1 MVVSKVGNYL
11 GISRKGNYLIIG
23 SDNIK
28 AYAKKMYLIILS
40 KDAGDNAIKIAK
52 NKSKEYNI
60 NCIMFDK
67 ELSDYVGI
75 ENCKIVALKNKG
87 LSDAIL
93 RCENEYKICNVKS
106 EAN

>member
-1 MVVSKVGNYL
+1 MVASKIGNYL

-28 AYAKKMYLIILS
+28 SYNKKMYLIILS
-40 KDAGDNAIKIAK
+40 KDASENAIKIARK
-52 NKSKEYNI
+52 KSNEYNI
-60 NCIMFDK
+60 KSILFDK
-67 ELSDYVGI
+67 DLSNYLGV

-93 RCENEYKICNVKS
+93 KCENEYKIL
-106 EAN
+106 